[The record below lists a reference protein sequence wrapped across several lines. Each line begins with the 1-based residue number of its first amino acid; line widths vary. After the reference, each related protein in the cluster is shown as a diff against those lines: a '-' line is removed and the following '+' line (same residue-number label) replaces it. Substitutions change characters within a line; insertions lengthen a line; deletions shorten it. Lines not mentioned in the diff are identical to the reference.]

1 MACAM
6 RVFSCPTAPDA
17 PIVPAMFATR
27 ASYRLLPVI
36 AALVLA
42 AAPAGA
48 EILVGV
54 AGPFSGPNATLG
66 EQLKRGVQMAIDDLN
81 ATGGLRGERLAM
93 QAADDGCDPKKAVE
107 VATQLVSAGV
117 TFVAGHYCSGAS
129 IPAAKVYEAASIIEI
144 SPASTHAR
152 FTDEG
157 GWNVL
162 RICPRD
168 DAQGTAAGKLIAQ
181 RFAGKKIALVNDGSA
196 MGAAQTARV
205 REALAAAGLTPIID
219 EAYKPGAKDYAPLV
233 QKLHDGLADVVYL
246 GGTYV
251 EGGQIVK
258 ALRDL
263 GSAAQIVAPDSLLT
277 EDYWNI
283 AKEAGEG
290 TLVTFMFDPQKFDAA
305 RPLLQ
310 RFRDADF
317 NPEGHTLYAYAAVQ
331 AWVQAAEATGGTDAH
346 RIADWLRA
354 GNRLRT
360 VTGEI
365 SFDAKGDLREPRIAW
380 FRWRDGRYQEIDP
393 QTLEPP
399 ELPSTP

>member
-1 MACAM
+1 MP
-6 RVFSCPTAPDA
+6 V
-17 PIVPAMFATR
+17 TR
-27 ASYRLLPVI
+27 SSLL
-36 AALVLA
+36 LA
-42 AAPAGA
+42 AAIVLLAACPANA
-48 EILVGV
+48 EILIGV
-54 AGPFSGPNATLG
+54 AGPFSGPNAALG

-81 ATGGLRGERLAM
+81 ATGGLRGERLAIE
-93 QAADDGCDPKKAVE
+93 AADDGCDPKKAVE

-117 TFVAGHYCSGAS
+117 KLVAGHYCSGSS
-129 IPAAKVYEAASIIEI
+129 IPAAKVYEAASIVEI

-168 DAQGTAAGKLIAQ
+168 DAQGTAAGKLIAE

-196 MGAAQTARV
+196 MGAAQTAKV
-205 REALAAAGLTPIID
+205 RETLAAAGLTPVID
-219 EAYKPGAKDYAPLV
+219 ETYKPGAKDYAPLA

-246 GGTYV
+246 GGTYA
-251 EGGQIVK
+251 EGGLIVK

-305 RPLLQ
+305 KPLLQ
-310 RFRDADF
+310 RFRDAGY

-346 RIADWLRA
+346 RIAGWLRA

-365 SFDAKGDLREPRIAW
+365 AFDARGDLRDPRIAW

-399 ELPSTP
+399 ELPATP